1 MRFSFYKTI
10 INPVLPC
17 HMEGY
22 ADRIAT
28 DIHDDLYLNTFVLQ
42 SHQTF
47 VFHVYDLIMITE
59 EFANRI
65 KDETSK
71 EFNMNPDCV
80 FVSAIHTHSGPK
92 VSTKLFP
99 DILPDEEYLSGLV
112 HKALSNTKMC
122 LESLVNGRIQFG
134 MEFQDGYYSNRND
147 KNAYFNK
154 RIDVLKFLDD
164 HENPCFS
171 LCTIACH
178 PTLMSPDS
186 TEISAD
192 LFGYMREEFFRRNGY
207 PLIILTAEAGD
218 VSTRYTRKGHGP
230 AEIERVGN
238 ALVSCI
244 MGIVDFKDIELS
256 DLCLNRIDYEFDY
269 KPKDDS
275 FIQQSLKK
283 LQKLIDSSSNP
294 DVKEAYLDMY
304 RSVSSKYDKDLIQ
317 IKCTAFVLEGKD
329 LRFVCFPG
337 EIVSNLGLL
346 LHGIDSKK
354 TMIFAY
360 CNDFKGYAIDELN
373 YGKYAET
380 FLSDYPFMEADR
392 FVDRIVEGAG
402 NEIY

>member
-59 EFANRI
+59 EFANQI

-99 DILPDEEYLSGLV
+99 DILPDEEYLNGLV

-154 RIDVLKFLDD
+154 RIEV
-164 HENPCFS
+164 
-171 LCTIACH
+171 
-178 PTLMSPDS
+178 
-186 TEISAD
+186 
-192 LFGYMREEFFRRNGY
+192 FG
-207 PLIILTAEAGD
+207 
-218 VSTRYTRKGHGP
+218 
-230 AEIERVGN
+230 
-238 ALVSCI
+238 
-244 MGIVDFKDIELS
+244 
-256 DLCLNRIDYEFDY
+256 
-269 KPKDDS
+269 
-275 FIQQSLKK
+275 
-283 LQKLIDSSSNP
+283 
-294 DVKEAYLDMY
+294 
-304 RSVSSKYDKDLIQ
+304 
-317 IKCTAFVLEGKD
+317 
-329 LRFVCFPG
+329 
-337 EIVSNLGLL
+337 
-346 LHGIDSKK
+346 
-354 TMIFAY
+354 
-360 CNDFKGYAIDELN
+360 
-373 YGKYAET
+373 
-380 FLSDYPFMEADR
+380 
-392 FVDRIVEGAG
+392 
-402 NEIY
+402 